1 MKKYFVILV
10 LTLIWACNKND
21 YQNDLLLPNRIFTSE
36 ETEIAPSSFLVFT
49 SPQKITK
56 DTVAVQIGTAQA
68 TLIKLDTFR
77 MGMWVPMVPSGDYT
91 INLSKAGGQDSFS
104 IRILPVEPIIDPA
117 IYLSDIQEQSGRISD
132 SLANYQSQ
140 GILSANDIAF
150 MRELKNRIDA
160 GISGLTS
167 SQKEELAF
175 FTKQFN
181 TSRSTIKL
189 PIIDTSLIVPGL
201 NQNSDPALQFTNEV
215 NNLLSI
221 NQKINRLSI
230 LNLMA
235 ADFFNKK
242 DGDLYELAYLLT
254 LEFYM
259 LEKHTSLLFNKHIS
273 SFACVAEGGLNIKE
287 GAATNSTPLKVIRG
301 RSVTQRIEGTF
312 RTINPSDETLL
323 NGKVAQL
330 YSYNNALVKGD
341 VTIKQK
347 WNFLK
352 TKYNDLMTAIPS
364 LLSPY
369 VSPLPVTSKYRTTEI
384 SPSAL
389 VISRVSNPG
398 ISVVTSQNSDGS
410 LRLTF
415 NSSANTIPDGT
426 TFNLRMNYNQ
436 EALGR
441 SASLSQV
448 LSFDNY
454 PNVAIGG
461 KIWMQENTAVKFF
474 RNGDAIP
481 YVSWGPTWATL
492 KTPAWCYYNND
503 PSSEATYGLL
513 YNWYAVSDP
522 RGFAPEGW
530 HVATDTEWKDM
541 IAFLGGN
548 AVAGGILKAVSPL
561 WNAPN
566 TGATNS
572 SGFSALPAG
581 SRGNGG
587 TYVNLGRST
596 AWWTANQYGP
606 NGSWSYY
613 AGHNT
618 SSVTRGGASKQDGYS
633 VRCVKD

>member
-1 MKKYFVILV
+1 MKKYFAFL
-10 LTLIWACNKND
+10 LLIFAWACNKND
-21 YQNDLLLPNRIFTSE
+21 YLNDSTIPKSQFTSE
-36 ETEIAPSSFLVFT
+36 QTEVAPASFLVLT
-49 SPQKITK
+49 SPQNITK
-56 DTVAVQIGTAQA
+56 DTVAIQIGSAQT
-68 TLIKLDTFR
+68 TLVKLDAFR
-77 MGMWVPMVPSGDYT
+77 MGMWIPMIPSGDYS

-104 IRILPVEPIIDPA
+104 IRILPVDPIADPA

-150 MRELKNRIDA
+150 IRELKNHIEL
-160 GISGLTS
+160 GISTLS
-167 SQKEELAF
+167 SSKREQLAY
-175 FTKQFN
+175 FTKQIN
-181 TSRSTIKL
+181 ASRSEITL
-189 PIIDTSLIVPGL
+189 PIIDTALIVPGL
-201 NQNSDPALQFTNEV
+201 NQNTDPSLQFVQHV
-215 NNLLSI
+215 NNLLSVH
-221 NQKINRLSI
+221 QTINRLST
-230 LNLMA
+230 LNQGA
-235 ADFFNKK
+235 AEYLNQK

-254 LEFYM
+254 LEFYII
-259 LEKHTSLLFNKHIS
+259 EKQKASLLNKHIS
-273 SFACVAEGGLNIKE
+273 SYACIAESELNIME
-287 GAATNSTPLKVIRG
+287 GAATGSTPLKAIRG
-301 RSVTQRIEGTF
+301 RSLSQRIQGTF
-312 RTINPSDETLL
+312 RTINQSDETLL

-330 YSYNNALVKGD
+330 YSYNNTLANAD
-341 VTIKQK
+341 VTIRQK
-347 WNFLK
+347 WSLLK
-352 TKYNDLMTAIPS
+352 AKDNNLMAAIPTAPS
-364 LLSPY
+364 IY
-369 VSPLPVTSKYRTTEI
+369 ESPLPVTSKYRITEI

-389 VISRVSNPG
+389 VISRVSNTG

-426 TFNLRMNYNQ
+426 TFSLRMNYNQ
-436 EALGR
+436 DALGR

-474 RNGDAIP
+474 RNGEAIP

-513 YNWYAVSDP
+513 YNWYAVNDP

-541 IAFLGGN
+541 ISFLGGN
-548 AVAGGILKAVSPL
+548 TVAGGSIKAVSPL

-572 SGFSALPAG
+572 SGFSAVPAG
-581 SRGNGG
+581 TRGNGG

-618 SSVTRGGASKQDGYS
+618 SSITRGGASKQDGYS
-633 VRCVKD
+633 VRCIKD